1 MLTDRQ
7 IFLLI
12 GFDTDAMEKYKYSE
26 SNAVLTPHLNCGL
39 SSLDR
44 VGASGRAKHIQHK
57 RSKIAD
63 QAEKEICKKWALRQQ
78 AFLNNSV
85 SNAVI
90 GG

>member
-39 SSLDR
+39 TSVSR
-44 VGASGRAKHIQHK
+44 VGSSGQAKHKPHK
-57 RSKIAD
+57 RSEIAD

-85 SNAVI
+85 SNAVL

>member
-26 SNAVLTPHLNCGL
+26 SNAVLSPHLNCGL
-39 SSLDR
+39 SSISR
-44 VGASGRAKHIQHK
+44 VGSSGHASNITGQ
-57 RSKIAD
+57 RSEIAD
-63 QAEKEICKKWALRQQ
+63 QAEKEICKNWALRQQ

-85 SNAVI
+85 SNAVL

>member
-1 MLTDRQ
+1 MMTDRQ

-26 SNAVLTPHLNCGL
+26 SNAVLTPHLNCDL
-39 SSLDR
+39 SKMKKPKFSG
-44 VGASGRAKHIQHK
+44 GATHGDYIRSEK
-57 RSKIAD
+57 RD
-63 QAEKEICKKWALRQQ
+63 LVEKEICKKWALRQQ

-85 SNAVI
+85 SNAVL